1 MKQWIVK
8 DIVPL
13 LLEAGRIAMDY
24 IDNPGTAIKE
34 DRTPVTAADKAV
46 ENFLTARLEDE
57 ASGIRLIGEET
68 SSSKSETYLRDA
80 LRGSSWIVDPI
91 DGTVLFANK
100 IPMWGTSVAF
110 SQGGKLREGAV
121 YVPST
126 GEMLLSD
133 SGTVLYARDAASGT
147 GASSAGASA
156 PEGFV
161 SEASEK
167 FLRLLKPLARPE
179 LRFDDSSI
187 INLSQRLVRQGGMGI
202 RCANTVHSLCS
213 SVYSGILLATGR
225 HGASVMGAKLW
236 DIAGCLPALKNLGF
250 YMCMPDGTDVL
261 SLEISPSIYDLDF
274 SSKRAFAL
282 HELTVCAPTRQIA
295 EQVSAFCGLG
305 KGK

>member
-24 IDNPGTAIKE
+24 IDNPGTAIKT
-34 DRTPVTAADKAV
+34 DRTPVTEADKAV

-68 SSSKSETYLRDA
+68 SSTKSGSYLSEA
-80 LRGSSWIVDPI
+80 LRGTSWIVDPI

-100 IPMWGTSVAF
+100 IPMWGISVAF
-110 SQGGKLREGAV
+110 SQGGKLQEGAV
-121 YVPST
+121 YVPDT

-133 SGTVLYARDAASGT
+133 SGSVLYARNPASGAN
-147 GASSAGASA
+147 GAAAARFS
-156 PEGFV
+156 V
-161 SEASEK
+161 QEASEE
-167 FLRLLKPLARPE
+167 FCRLLKPLARPE
-179 LRFDDSSI
+179 IRFDDSSI
-187 INLSQRLVRQGGMGI
+187 INLSQRLVRQGGI

-250 YMCMPDGTDVL
+250 HMCMPDGTDVL

-274 SSKRAFAL
+274 SSGRAFAL

-295 EQVSAFCGLG
+295 EQVSNFCGLE